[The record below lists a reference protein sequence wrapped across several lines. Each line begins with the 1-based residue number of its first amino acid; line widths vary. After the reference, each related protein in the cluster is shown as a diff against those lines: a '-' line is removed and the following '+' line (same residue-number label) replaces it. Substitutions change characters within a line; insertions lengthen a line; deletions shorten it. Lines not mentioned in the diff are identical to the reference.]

1 MVKIFPS
8 LNSANV
14 LEIKTLIETLE
25 PYCDGFHI
33 DVMDG
38 HFVPNLTFGPVVV
51 NALAK
56 VVSKQLFVHL
66 MVENPERLAEYLQLP
81 EESIIAFHKTTTP
94 KPSVFIKALNKKEWL
109 TGIALDPDEPVDS
122 IQPLLSELDLV
133 LIMSVRPGF
142 SGQEFIPQSLEK
154 IKELAKYRKKN
165 NLKFKI
171 AVDGGVDREN
181 IVDIVRAGA
190 DILAISSAIFKAKH
204 PLKELKNLKKLLK
217 S

>member
-8 LNSANV
+8 LTSANI
-14 LEIKTLIETLE
+14 LDIKNAIETLE

-38 HFVPNLTFGPVVV
+38 HFVPNLTFGPAVV

-56 VVSKQLFVHL
+56 IVSKQLFVHL

-81 EESIIAFHKTTTP
+81 DDSLVVFHKTTTP
-94 KPSVFIKALNKKEWL
+94 KPSNVIKMLEKKGWK
-109 TGIALDPDEPVDS
+109 TGIALDPDEQVES
-122 IQPLLSELDLV
+122 ILPLLPELDEV

-142 SGQEFIPQSLEK
+142 TGQEFIPQVLEK
-154 IKELAKYRKKN
+154 VKELAKQRKKQKLN
-165 NLKFKI
+165 FKI
-171 AVDGGVDREN
+171 ALDGGINEDNMQEIIKTGVDN
-181 IVDIVRAGA
+181 LVIA
-190 DILAISSAIFKAKH
+190 SAIFKTKD
-204 PLKELKNLKKLLK
+204 PLKELKNLKKLTK